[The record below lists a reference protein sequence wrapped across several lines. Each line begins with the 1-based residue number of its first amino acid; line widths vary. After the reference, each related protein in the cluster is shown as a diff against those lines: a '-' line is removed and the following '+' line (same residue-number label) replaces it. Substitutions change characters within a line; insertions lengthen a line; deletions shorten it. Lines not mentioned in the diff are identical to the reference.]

1 MNAAFSLSPRDRAL
15 LVLLTVTWGVNWP
28 VMKVGVDGFP
38 PITFRALTM
47 IGGLPIMALLV
58 RAQGASFAVPRAE
71 RAELLRLTLFNMIG
85 WFLLAIY
92 GVKLLSSGRAA
103 ILGYTMPIWAA
114 LIGLVVYR
122 ERPGRRLGWG
132 LVAAA
137 LGVGLLVAG
146 EFETL
151 AGRPVGTLC
160 MLGAA
165 ITWAIGTQMMR
176 RRRTTLPVLVITF
189 WSLVV
194 ATLVCA
200 VLALLVEHDQWR
212 RAPTTAQALAMAYNA
227 LVIFGFSQW
236 LWFRLAASLPP
247 VASGLSVM
255 AIPIIGLL
263 SGMAML
269 GESPHWR
276 DLVAMAC
283 ILVALAMVLLPASR
297 AGPPD

>member
-1 MNAAFSLSPRDRAL
+1 MTAAFSLSPRDRAL

-165 ITWAIGTQMMR
+165 ITWAMGTQMMR

-200 VLALLVEHDQWR
+200 VLALLVEHDQWH
-212 RAPTTAQALAMAYNA
+212 RAPTTAQGLAMAYNA

-297 AGPPD
+297 ADPPD